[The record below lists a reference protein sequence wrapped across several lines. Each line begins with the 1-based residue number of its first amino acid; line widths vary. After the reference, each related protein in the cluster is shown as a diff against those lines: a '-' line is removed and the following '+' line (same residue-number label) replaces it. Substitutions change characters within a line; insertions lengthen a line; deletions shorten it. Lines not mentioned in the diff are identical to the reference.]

1 VPAKRLSMRKIR
13 EVLRLGAEGLSDRTI
28 AESVRLPRTT
38 VRRYRR
44 RAREAGVSWPLPKGM
59 LESELEARLFP
70 PAPPVGRHERPEP
83 DWPHIHRELRRPGV
97 TLQLLWLEYKEA
109 HPQGY
114 QYSRFCGLF
123 REWKGKLDPVLRQE
137 HRAGEKLFVDYA
149 GQTVP
154 VVDPETGEVRE
165 AQVFVGVLG
174 ASNYTYAEAT
184 WSQTLPDWIGSHVR
198 MFAHLGAVPKLVVPD
213 NLRSGVRQPCRYD
226 PDANP
231 TYQEMAAHY
240 EVGVLPARSGK
251 PRDKAK
257 AEAGVLIVER
267 WILARLRNHTFFSLT
282 EVNREIRRLCDELND
297 RPFQKL
303 PGTRRSLFEST
314 ERPLLRPLPVEPYIF
329 AEWRKAVVNID
340 YHIAV
345 DHHFYSVP
353 HRLLRERVDVRLSAS
368 IVEIF
373 HDGKR
378 VAMHPRSRHPG
389 RATTDPLHRPK
400 AHREHLA
407 FPPSRLVRWAEKTGP
422 ETAAVVTRILQ
433 ERLHP
438 EQGYRPCLGILR
450 LGDRYSPTRLEAAC
464 RRARHIRG
472 VSYRSI
478 KSILEHGLDQLPL
491 EEQATL
497 ELPQEH
503 DNIRGP
509 TYFTPL
515 N

>member
-1 VPAKRLSMRKIR
+1 MRQIR
-13 EVLRLGAEGLSDRTI
+13 EVLRLEAEGLSDRAI
-28 AESVRLPRTT
+28 AESLRLPRTT

-44 RAREAGVSWPLPKGM
+44 RAREAGLVWPLPEGL

-70 PAPPVGRHERPEP
+70 PAPPVGLHERPEP
-83 DWPHIHRELRRPGV
+83 DWPAIHKELRRPGV

-109 HPQGY
+109 HPEGY
-114 QYSRFCGLF
+114 QYSRFCGLY
-123 REWKGKLDPVLRQE
+123 RGWKGQLDPVLRQE

-154 VVDPETGEVRE
+154 VVDPDTGEVRE

-198 MFAHLGAVPKLVVPD
+198 MFAALGGVPKLVVPD
-213 NLRSGVRQPCRYD
+213 NLLSGVRKPCRYD

-240 EVGVLPARSGK
+240 GVGVLPARSNK

-257 AEAGVLIVER
+257 VESGVLIVER
-267 WILARLRNHTFFSLT
+267 WILARLRNHTFFSLS
-282 EVNREIRRLCDELND
+282 ELNREIRRLCSELND

-303 PGTRRSLFEST
+303 PGTRRSLFET
-314 ERPLLRPLPVEPYIF
+314 VERAALRPLPAEPYVF
-329 AEWRKAVVNID
+329 AEWKKAVVNID
-340 YHIAV
+340 YHVAV

-353 HRLLRERVDVRLSAS
+353 HRLLRERVEVRLSTS
-368 IVEIF
+368 TVEIF

-378 VAMHPRSRHPG
+378 VALHRRSRHRG

-407 FPPSRLVRWAEKTGP
+407 YPPSRLIRWAEKTGP
-422 ETAAVVTRILQ
+422 ETAAIVTRILE

-450 LGDRYSPTRLEAAC
+450 LGDRYSPERLEAAC
-464 RRARHIRG
+464 RRARRIQG

-497 ELPQEH
+497 ELPQVH

-509 TYFTPL
+509 SYYSPL